1 MKEENIKDLKN
12 CKSLDEFFAR
22 FFGLSFQERMS
33 VLGNEYTV
41 PAGTILYRARK
52 YNGIPLVNENEWWL
66 APPKYVK
73 RGRFNYDRKPIL
85 YLGTMEFV
93 LPREIGLKPGDSYYL
108 AKYECVTGFKVGSL
122 LKTNSLVTYV
132 LHKVAMA
139 IENDSKL
146 TENERKNLRVRF
158 DEITPMRI
166 LDDYNSPFYLHR
178 CMKKDLYMVTNRLA
192 DLIMQKSPCGIRY
205 CSCFIPTEM
214 SGGPQIIT
222 LDGEIEGN
230 YALTEKG
237 ISNLR
242 WLGCERKMYTEEDYK
257 SDMSMWINIVNN
269 SMDKEDT

>member
-1 MKEENIKDLKN
+1 MKEENIKDLMN

-122 LKTNSLVTYV
+122 LKTNSLVTHAVSYT
-132 LHKVAMA
+132 H
-139 IENDSKL
+139 L
-146 TENERKNLRVRF
+146 TL
-158 DEITPMRI
+158 P
-166 LDDYNSPFYLHR
+166 
-178 CMKKDLYMVTNRLA
+178 TN
-192 DLIMQKSPCGIRY
+192 
-205 CSCFIPTEM
+205 
-214 SGGPQIIT
+214 
-222 LDGEIEGN
+222 
-230 YALTEKG
+230 
-237 ISNLR
+237 
-242 WLGCERKMYTEEDYK
+242 
-257 SDMSMWINIVNN
+257 
-269 SMDKEDT
+269 